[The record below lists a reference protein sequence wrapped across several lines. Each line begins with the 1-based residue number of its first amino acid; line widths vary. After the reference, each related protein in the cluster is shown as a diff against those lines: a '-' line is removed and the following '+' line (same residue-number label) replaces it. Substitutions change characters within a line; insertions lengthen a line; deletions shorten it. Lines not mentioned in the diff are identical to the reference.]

1 MAKDKVII
9 PTLNR
14 VPSDTGIHAG
24 IHGNK
29 VADKAACLDIQKP
42 ITVNIPVSKQAI
54 RQAIKIEAYNN
65 WIIFKE
71 NGPTATRSLLWN
83 QKLIHNKT

>member
-1 MAKDKVII
+1 MAKDKVI
-9 PTLNR
+9 LNW
-14 VPSDTGIHAG
+14 VPSDTG

-29 VADKAACLDIQKP
+29 VADKAATLDIQNP

-65 WIIFKE
+65 WIFFLRK
-71 NGPTATRSLLWN
+71 
-83 QKLIHNKT
+83 